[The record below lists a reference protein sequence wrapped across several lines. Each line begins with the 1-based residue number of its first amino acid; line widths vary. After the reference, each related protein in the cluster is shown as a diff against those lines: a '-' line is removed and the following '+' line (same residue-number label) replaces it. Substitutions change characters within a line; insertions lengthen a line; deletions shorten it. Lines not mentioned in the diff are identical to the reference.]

1 MNRQRAISLLNL
13 SKEWTKQDV
22 RRAYKRRALE
32 LHPDRKQGMASQF
45 IELKE
50 AHDFLLNSQNKSC
63 HHIDIHKDIE
73 RLIDTLTQQY
83 KDAIAPFILA
93 LPKEKQQWMIH
104 FLEMYGKFILGEEE
118 CDTILH
124 KIQKEYFNNKQE
136 LSNEFQDSSEESILI
151 YIDEMIRDQVIIQH
165 DEYIP
170 SWVLVWN
177 DIPIHRD
184 TVNGIHLDESN
195 QLTFII
201 ERPIQNIYHAN
212 ETIQLNR
219 SYFSGSNM
227 IHIMCSIQKS
237 DLRIT
242 PDIQYPRFEMKCFT
256 IYNSEGKVIWT
267 HRENDF
273 KGCIHPSV
281 SLDDIQIRTPYRV
294 GVQLTL

>member
-1 MNRQRAISLLNL
+1 MNKDKAIQLLKLPEN
-13 SKEWTKQDV
+13 WTKQDV
-22 RRAYKRRALE
+22 RRQYKKKALE
-32 LHPDRKQGMASQF
+32 YHPDRNSGFASHF

-50 AHDFLLNSQNKSC
+50 AHDFLLDTKSQSVHTNF
-63 HHIDIHKDIE
+63 HNELDE
-73 RLIDTLTQQY
+73 LINTITKQY
-83 KDAIAPFILA
+83 KEAIVPFILA
-93 LPKEKQQWMIH
+93 LPREKQIWMKH
-104 FLEMYGKFILGEEE
+104 FLELYGTFLLGEEDNRE
-118 CDTILH
+118 ILE
-124 KIQKEYFNNKQE
+124 KLNFNKQE
-136 LSNEFQDSSEESILI
+136 YIQDPSINLI
-151 YIDEMIRDQVIIQH
+151 YIDEIIRDQVIIQH

-170 SWVLVWN
+170 SWVLEWN
-177 DIPIHRD
+177 GKPIHRD
-184 TVNGIHLDESN
+184 TLNGIHLDESN

-201 ERPIQNIYHAN
+201 ERPIQNIYHASQ
-212 ETIQLNR
+212 TIQLNH

-227 IHIMCSIQKS
+227 IHIMCSVQKS